1 MGVRRATRHKSRRV
15 GSIFV
20 SYSRDSD
27 VCRLYLSLEK
37 EDEEKTVETVAN
49 DVEDGRNTTNC
60 PELSHE

>member
-20 SYSRDSD
+20 NYISRDKD
-27 VCRLYLSLEK
+27 ICRLYLSGK
-37 EDEEKTVETVAN
+37 EDEDKTVETVAN